1 MFRVFDKKVSPLA
14 AALYSA
20 QAVLPALALDMRD
33 SGVNTVDVP
42 KQILKSGINLS
53 NASLSP
59 NSQQLAD
66 QLNLTPILV
75 RIQELR
81 AITASQKGETSLEAL
96 SNRISLQE
104 QLESARSILLQTAF
118 EADFVTSEIQAEQNV
133 YASVLSTFQSNR
145 DKIVART
152 NAASFITNGILWA
165 VSCGLAI
172 PTYKYPGYSVQSG
185 ITGVIA
191 GIVPSVASMYALK
204 AYEGR
209 HKTSEQEPNML
220 ARIFDYPTNPE
231 IDYPA
236 SIWKFLTSVPASDGG
251 TRTRK
256 DQLIDRWISDKNI
269 PGFTDSK
276 SKKQLDAITASISQK
291 KGLCIDNLNARLV
304 MLEQL
309 EGEVMKLKRLLLE
322 LSMAVNGSKTI

>member
-1 MFRVFDKKVSPLA
+1 MFRAFDKKVGLLA
-14 AALYSA
+14 AAFYLSQMVWPASA
-20 QAVLPALALDMRD
+20 AEREPG
-33 SGVNTVDVP
+33 GVNTVDVP
-42 KQILKSGINLS
+42 KQILKSGINLN

-66 QLNLTPILV
+66 QLNLTPILL

-104 QLESARSILLQTAF
+104 AMETARGIILQTAF

-133 YASVLSTFQSNR
+133 YEAVLSTFHSNR
-145 DKIVART
+145 DRVVART

-165 VSCGLAI
+165 VSSGLAI

-185 ITGVIA
+185 INGIIA
-191 GIVPSVASMYALK
+191 GIVPSLASMYALK
-204 AYEGR
+204 AYGGR

-220 ARIFDYPTNPE
+220 AKIFDYPTNSE
-231 IDYPA
+231 TDYPA
-236 SIWKFLTSVPASDGG
+236 SIWKFLTTVPASEGG

-269 PGFTDSK
+269 PSFTDSK
-276 SKKQLDAITASISQK
+276 SKKQLDAVTASVAQK
-291 KGLCIDNLNARLV
+291 RGLCIENLNVRLV

-309 EGEVMKLKRLLLE
+309 EGEVLKLKRLLLE